1 MPKQK
6 TRNSITKRFRVT
18 KNGKL
23 MRRRSF
29 SSHLREKKSKNKKR
43 AQKRPV
49 EMKGYMAKKIRT
61 FLGVKYTAK

>member
-1 MPKQK
+1 
-6 TRNSITKRFRVT
+6 
-18 KNGKL
+18 